1 MSEWRQGGNLFRPPS
16 TPSLVFFA
24 GHYRSGRTRQEAQPS
39 FISIAS
45 YCRSDYLWQIRGVNR
60 VGRAPARAFG
70 RDGPRRHRIHWVID
84 LIAVACCVGLLL
96 AGPDQSVEEAQEHAS
111 QGMQAAQRGD
121 LKIAEAELRQA
132 VELAPHNPLY
142 LGTLG
147 AILGREQ
154 KLEESNVYLE
164 KALAISPHDFAT
176 RRNLASSQFQL
187 GLLQPAKKNLERILE
202 AKPDDAPSVLLLG
215 MVEEEL
221 KEYGQAAKLLGS
233 VPDQVRQRPESL
245 AALARSYYYT
255 GQKEKAR
262 AKLEELQRHTAGPEG
277 IILAGQVAAQA
288 NDFETAEPLFASIWS
303 TYPDTTK
310 LGYTLALAQYHANR
324 LEASQATLRKLIGSG
339 HESSEIYNLLGWCLY
354 KRGDFDNAVAAM
366 DRAAALDPSKESNYL
381 DVGIMLMSHHHFSGA
396 RAAGEKAV
404 EVAPASYRAYRLKG
418 LAELELVDFLDAEKS
433 FARALELN
441 PKEAEAIRNLATI
454 QWDLGR
460 LREAESTFEKGL
472 RQFPQDARVCRDYG
486 VMLLNTKGGD
496 AAMESRA
503 VSLLRRAI
511 DLDGSLSEPHYQ
523 LGKLALRK
531 GNAQEAVRQL
541 EAAAKLDPADS
552 KIHFSLARAY
562 RLLGRANEAAK
573 EVQIYKTLNA
583 GEGGSGASPSARG
596 KNPSHPEK
604 KSDPDEQ
611 ER

>member
-1 MSEWRQGGNLFRPPS
+1 MSPS
-16 TPSLVFFA
+16 TPSFVFFA
-24 GHYRSGRTRQEAQPS
+24 GHYSSVRTRQEVQPS
-39 FISIAS
+39 FTSIAS
-45 YCRSDYLWQIRGVNR
+45 YYRCSHLRQFRGVNR
-60 VGRAPARAFG
+60 VGRALARALG
-70 RDGPRRHRIHWVID
+70 RDGPQRHRIRWVID
-84 LIAVACCVGLLL
+84 LVAVACCAGFLL
-96 AGPDQSVEEAQEHAS
+96 AGPDQRVEEAQEHAS
-111 QGMQAAQRGD
+111 QGMHAAQRGD

-147 AILGREQ
+147 AILGAEQ

-176 RRNLASSQFQL
+176 RRNLASNQFQL
-187 GLLQPAKKNLERILE
+187 GLLQAAKKNLERILE

-245 AALARSYYYT
+245 AALARSYYHT

-262 AKLEELQRHTAGPEG
+262 ATIEELRRRIAGPEG
-277 IILAGQVAAQA
+277 IFLAGEVAAQA
-288 NDFETAEPLFASIWS
+288 NDFESAEQLFASIWS
-303 TYPDTTK
+303 TYPDTAK
-310 LGYTLALAQYHANR
+310 LGYTLALAQYRANR

-339 HESSEIYNLLGWCLY
+339 HENSEMYNLLGWCLY

-381 DVGIMLMSHHHFSGA
+381 DVGMMLMSHHHFSGA

-404 EVAPASYRAYRLKG
+404 EVAPNSYRAYRLKG
-418 LAELELVDFLDAEKS
+418 LAELELVDYLDAEKS
-433 FARALELN
+433 FTRALELN
-441 PKEAEAIRNLATI
+441 PKEAEAIRNMATV

-472 RQFPQDARVCRDYG
+472 RQFPQDARVYRDYG
-486 VMLLNTKGGD
+486 VMLLDTKGGD

-503 VSLLRRAI
+503 VSLLQRAI

-523 LGKLALRK
+523 LGKLALRQ
-531 GNAQEAVRQL
+531 GNAQEAARHL
-541 EAAAKLDPADS
+541 EAATKLDPADS

-562 RLLGRANEAAK
+562 RLLGHADEAAK
-573 EVQIYKTLNA
+573 EVQIYKSLNA
-583 GEGGSGASPSARG
+583 EEGKSGLIPSARERMPTQLE
-596 KNPSHPEK
+596 KQPER
-604 KSDPDEQ
+604 P
-611 ER
+611 ERER